1 MRLKCAIANFRS
13 QNSRVP
19 EEYSTIEIA
28 LVIDRTMV
36 TQLLSDIIYPESDGK
51 PMADN
56 TRQYLWIVLIKEG
69 LELQFADRQDVFVAA
84 DLLWYPV
91 EGDSRVCVAP
101 DGMVAIGRPK
111 GDRGSYL
118 QWQEGNLP
126 PQVVFEIRSPSNRQT
141 ELDEKLMFYDRYGV
155 QEYYLYDPD
164 RNDLSGWQRQN
175 SQLSVIS
182 SIASWVS
189 PLLGIR
195 FERSAT
201 TLELFRSNGDRFIS
215 FAEMAQQVEQER
227 DRADAAEARA
237 ARLAEQL
244 RAAGIDPDAP

>member
-1 MRLKCAIANFRS
+1 
-13 QNSRVP
+13 
-19 EEYSTIEIA
+19 
-28 LVIDRTMV
+28 MV
-36 TQLLSDIIYPESDGK
+36 TQSPSDIIYPESDGK

-84 DLLWYPV
+84 DLLWYPI
-91 EGDSRVCVAP
+91 EGDNRICTAP
-101 DGMVAIGRPK
+101 DVMVAIGRPK
-111 GDRGSYL
+111 DNRGSYL
-118 QWQEGNLP
+118 QWREGDIP

-164 RNDLSGWQRQN
+164 RNDLSGWQRQS
-175 SQLSVIS
+175 SQLSVIR

-189 PLLGIR
+189 PSLGIR
-195 FERSAT
+195 FERTAT
-201 TLELFRSNGDRFIS
+201 TLEIFRSNGDRFVS

-227 DRADAAEARA
+227 QRADSAEARA